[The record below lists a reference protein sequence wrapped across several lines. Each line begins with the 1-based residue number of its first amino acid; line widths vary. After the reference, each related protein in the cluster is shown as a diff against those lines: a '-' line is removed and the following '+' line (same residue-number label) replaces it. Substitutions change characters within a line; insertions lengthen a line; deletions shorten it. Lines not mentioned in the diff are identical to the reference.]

1 VTREKRGE
9 EGGGDATPNKYL
21 KRRAFGLEYACL
33 FVFLRALGVPF
44 SLLVFSGNMRS
55 VKYIIDLCSSV

>member
-21 KRRAFGLEYACL
+21 KRRAFGLARTCMF
-33 FVFLRALGVPF
+33 FVWDYLF
-44 SLLVFSGNMRS
+44 SL
-55 VKYIIDLCSSV
+55 